1 MKTILWLLVLIPLV
15 SQAHNVVGTAYVVA
29 DTIEGEV
36 GFSNGDMAA
45 AGMAVTVYNAVGDVV
60 GQTETNADG
69 AFEFSPNEYTD
80 YLFVVDLGSGH
91 KIELSVDKADLPT
104 ALIGMKSDNT
114 PTNAD
119 KQQIAIANNGLAM
132 NEEVMTKL
140 IETAVAKQLK
150 PLRNEINELKNKTSL
165 QSILGALGYILGLV
179 GFGLW
184 LTQRKQAKQ
193 TK

>member
-1 MKTILWLLVLIPLV
+1 MRLILLLVLLLLPLF

-36 GFSNGDMAA
+36 GFSNGDMAD
-45 AGMAVTVYNAVGDVV
+45 AGMGVTIYNAVGDVV

-69 AFEFSPNEYTD
+69 AFEFSPSEYTD

-91 KIELSVDKADLPT
+91 KIELTVDKTDLPT
-104 ALIGMKSDNT
+104 SLQATTGNEQADNANSPATENNNIGINQ
-114 PTNAD
+114 A
-119 KQQIAIANNGLAM
+119 
-132 NEEVMTKL
+132 EMTKL

-184 LTQRKQAKQ
+184 LTQRKQTKQAK
-193 TK
+193 